1 MNYIFGHLTLILSLH
16 YVVKSRLLSLLFA
29 KWCQPLPLA
38 FALEVDILS
47 TCCHNEDVMWHI

>member
-38 FALEVDILS
+38 FALEVDIFEHMLS
-47 TCCHNEDVMWHI
+47 